1 MKPMTERSL
10 SLVLPVYNE
19 SAVLPLL
26 FNRLASL
33 QREIPGLNEIIF
45 VDDGSTDNSFA
56 LLLDAAETNP
66 GWRVL
71 RLSRNFGQQVAMLAG
86 MQHTHG
92 DAVVLLDSDLQD
104 PPELVNDMITLW
116 QQGWDVVYGVRRLR
130 HGEGWVK
137 RISSKLFYRML
148 STFSDIDIPVDAG
161 DFRLMDRKVVR
172 VINQLGEQ
180 RPYVRGLVSW
190 AGFRQTQLLF
200 DRPERPRGKTN
211 YRLPQMLRLSV
222 DAVVGFSS
230 APLRL
235 ITRLGMLVVS
245 MALIYAAVVLG
256 LWLNDINVPGWTSM
270 MLVILFLGA
279 VQLISLGV
287 IGEYLAN
294 LTQESKGR
302 PRYVIAFDS
311 QQKEL
316 P

>member
-1 MKPMTERSL
+1 
-10 SLVLPVYNE
+10 
-19 SAVLPLL
+19 
-26 FNRLASL
+26 
-33 QREIPGLNEIIF
+33 
-45 VDDGSTDNSFA
+45 
-56 LLLDAAETNP
+56 
-66 GWRVL
+66 
-71 RLSRNFGQQVAMLAG
+71 
-86 MQHTHG
+86 
-92 DAVVLLDSDLQD
+92 
-104 PPELVNDMITLW
+104 
-116 QQGWDVVYGVRRLR
+116 
-130 HGEGWVK
+130 
-137 RISSKLFYRML
+137 
-148 STFSDIDIPVDAG
+148 
-161 DFRLMDRKVVR
+161 
-172 VINQLGEQ
+172 
-180 RPYVRGLVSW
+180 
-190 AGFRQTQLLF
+190 
-200 DRPERPRGKTN
+200 
-211 YRLPQMLRLSV
+211 MLRLSV

>member
-1 MKPMTERSL
+1 MTERSL

>member
-1 MKPMTERSL
+1 MTEKTL

-19 SAVLPLL
+19 STVLPLL
-26 FNRLASL
+26 FTRLASL
-33 QREIPGLNEIIF
+33 QRDIPGLDEIIF
-45 VDDGSTDNSFA
+45 VDDGSTDDSFA
-56 LLLDAAETNP
+56 RLLEAADSHS

-71 RLSRNFGQQVAMLAG
+71 RLSRNFGQQVALLAG
-86 MQHTHG
+86 MQHAQG

-104 PPELVNDMITLW
+104 PPELIGDMVALW
-116 QQGWDVVYGVRRLR
+116 HQGWDVVYGVRRSR
-130 HGEGWVK
+130 HGESWAK
-137 RISSKLFYRML
+137 RVSSKLFYRML
-148 STFSDIDIPVDAG
+148 SALSDIDIPLDAG

-172 VINQLGEQ
+172 VINQLGEH
-180 RPYVRGLVSW
+180 RPYVRGLVAW

-200 DRPERPRGKTN
+200 DRPGRQGGKSS

-222 DAVVGFSS
+222 DAIVGFSS

-235 ITRLGMLVVS
+235 ITRLGMLVVA
-245 MALIYAAVVLG
+245 MALVYSAVVLG

-311 QQKEL
+311 QRPEA